1 MNGQEIF
8 VRLSTMTEE
17 QRKSC
22 QFWWMTDKALIHNF
36 LDGLRNDYNEINEE
50 VWAKIEKDLNGEVIS
65 QIQDDVEE
73 TMNEMDAFAGIWDD
87 YTGEL
92 HIKLNDF
99 IREKA
104 KENGIEI
111 KWDF

>member
-1 MNGQEIF
+1 MNGQKIF
-8 VRLSTMTEE
+8 ERLSAMTEE

-22 QFWWMTDKALIHNF
+22 QFWWMTDKALIFNF
-36 LDGLRNDYNEINEE
+36 MDGLRNDYDEINEE
-50 VWAKIEKDLNGEVIS
+50 VWAKIENELNGEVIS

-87 YTGEL
+87 YTSEL
-92 HIKLNDF
+92 HNKLNDF
-99 IREKA
+99 IRAKA
-104 KENGIEI
+104 KENGVEI